1 MTSGRPDV
9 PAESRRARIAVV
21 APCYNEADAVQLFY
35 RELKAVLERLDRYDH
50 EIIFIDDGS
59 TDATLRILNDLAA
72 RDASVK
78 VYSFSRNFG
87 HQIALSAGIDVSTAD
102 ALVMLDSD
110 LQHPP
115 ALIPEMIRLFETGV
129 DVVSAQR
136 TTTDGASRFKVLS
149 SRMFYRIINL
159 LSDTA
164 IPDGAADF
172 CLLSNRAQ
180 AALRAMPERH
190 RFVRGMVAWIGF
202 PRAYVS
208 YHAPMRSGGDSKY
221 TPFRM
226 LALARE
232 AVFSFSAT
240 PVRLATRGGAAVAAC
255 GGVYLLYVIIRYFT
269 EHDLER
275 GWGSLIAT
283 VLILGGLQLAFIGL
297 IGEYLVR
304 VFEEAKGRP
313 LYLFK
318 QRPPGPSGCAADG
331 DHLVARPRS
340 TVDSDHSN
348 SA

>member
-1 MTSGRPDV
+1 LRISRDETGKSGEAMIDGTSTEAP
-9 PAESRRARIAVV
+9 SRRPRLAAV
-21 APCYNEADAVQLFY
+21 APCYNEEDGIQVFY
-35 RELKAVLERLDRYDH
+35 RELKSVLQQLNRYDH
-50 EIIFIDDGS
+50 EIVFIDDGS
-59 TDATLRILNDLAA
+59 TDATLSILNDLAA
-72 RDASVK
+72 RDPSVK

-115 ALIPEMIRLFETGV
+115 ALIPEMIRLWETGV
-129 DVVSAQR
+129 DVVSARR
-136 TTTDGASRFKVLS
+136 TTTDGASRFKVFT
-149 SRMFYRIINL
+149 SRMFYRLINV
-159 LSDTA
+159 LSDTV

-172 CLLSNRAQ
+172 CLLSKRAQ
-180 AALRAMPERH
+180 SALRAMPERH
-190 RFVRGMVAWIGF
+190 RFVRGMIAWIGF

-208 YHAPMRSGGDSKY
+208 YHAPMRSGGETKY

-232 AVFSFSAT
+232 AVLSFSAT
-240 PVRLATRGGAAVAAC
+240 PVRLATRGGAVVTGC
-255 GGVYLLYVIIRYFT
+255 GGIYLLYVLIRYFT

-304 VFEEAKGRP
+304 LFEEAKSRP

-318 QRPPGPSGCAADG
+318 QQPP
-331 DHLVARPRS
+331 
-340 TVDSDHSN
+340 DHS
-348 SA
+348 

>member
-1 MTSGRPDV
+1 MINGRPGE
-9 PAESRRARIAVV
+9 PSGSRRARLAVV
-21 APCYNEADAVQLFY
+21 APCYNEEDGIQAFY
-35 RELKAVLERLDRYDH
+35 GELKSVLQRLDRYDY

-59 TDATLRILNDLAA
+59 TDATLSILNGLAA

-87 HQIALSAGIDVSTAD
+87 HQIALTAGIDVSTSD

-115 ALIPEMIRLFETGV
+115 ALIPEMIRLWETGV
-129 DVVSAQR
+129 DVVSARR
-136 TTTDGASRFKVLS
+136 TTTDGASRFKVFT
-149 SRMFYRIINL
+149 SRMFYRIINI
-159 LSDTA
+159 LSDIT

-180 AALRAMPERH
+180 SALRAMPERH

-202 PRAYVS
+202 PRAFVS
-208 YHAPMRSGGDSKY
+208 YRAPMRSGGDTKY

-240 PVRLATRGGAAVAAC
+240 PVRLATRGGAAVASC
-255 GGVYLLYVIIRYFT
+255 GAVYLLYVLIRYFT

-283 VLILGGLQLAFIGL
+283 ILILGGLQLAFIGL

-304 VFEEAKGRP
+304 LFEEAKGRP

-318 QRPPGPSGCAADG
+318 QQPPGEK
-331 DHLVARPRS
+331 
-340 TVDSDHSN
+340 
-348 SA
+348 